1 MLDAATYLNQ
11 LEHDAAR
18 RELTR
23 CCGSGRWV
31 TAMLSN
37 RPFASTTS
45 LRQRAREIWT
55 GLSGEDYREAFALH
69 PEIGADLDKLRE
81 KFRSKRALGS
91 ASDESTSLVWSN
103 GEQAGVNG
111 ASEATLQAL
120 RDANLAYKRRFGFI
134 FIVCATGK
142 TAEQMLAMLLSRM
155 SNGPEQELQV
165 AAQEHAKITEL
176 RLEKLGS

>member
-11 LEHDAAR
+11 LDHDVAR
-18 RELTR
+18 RELMR

-31 TAMLSN
+31 TAMLSS

-45 LRQRAREIWT
+45 LRQRAREIWL
-55 GLSGEDYREAFALH
+55 GLAGEDYREAFAHH

-81 KFRSKRALGS
+81 KFTSKHAIGH
-91 ASDESTSLVWSN
+91 ASEESTSLDWSN
-103 GEQAGVNG
+103 TEQAGVNA
-111 ASEATLQAL
+111 ASEATLHAL

-142 TAEQMLAMLLSRM
+142 TAEQMLALLLSRM
-155 SNGPEQELQV
+155 SNAPEQELHV